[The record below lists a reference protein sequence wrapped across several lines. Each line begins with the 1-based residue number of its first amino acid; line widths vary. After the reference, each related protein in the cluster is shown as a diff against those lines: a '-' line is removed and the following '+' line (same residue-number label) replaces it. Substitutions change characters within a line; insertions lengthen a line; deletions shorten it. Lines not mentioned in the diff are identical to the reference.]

1 MKINICNGRSDF
13 PRNTHSNE
21 WRFCSISPRNICL
34 VPSLIRNFASLRPWP
49 TKLKGEMGRPVRH
62 SVGVRD
68 GGGSLLGVR
77 FFGRCLLAAGWL
89 AAASEA
95 YAAGDVGSSDA
106 NVIARVGD
114 TEVKLDEIRSTIESL
129 DAKDQTA
136 LARDPSLLNQT
147 VRTLLM
153 RRVVLKEALAKHWD
167 TEPAV
172 ATLIQR
178 ARDNTVVESFLQS
191 VSKPP
196 DSYPSEAELQAAYD
210 ARKSQLLVP
219 KQFRIGQIFVAL
231 PKNADKAS
239 TEKAQTKLETIKK
252 SLHQSGA
259 DFATVAKSNSD
270 EPESAARGGELGWL
284 SESQIQPEVRSQLGT
299 LTKNSIS
306 EPIKLDD
313 GWHILKVIDIKE
325 PYTPTL
331 EEIRSAL
338 AQQLRN
344 EKTQAN
350 SQAYLGKL
358 LQQTPVAINELALSK
373 VLNKSEK

>member
-1 MKINICNGRSDF
+1 MNLSCFHHRSRPNLAWF
-13 PRNTHSNE
+13 QPLLAG
-21 WRFCSISPRNICL
+21 SIIA
-34 VPSLIRNFASLRPWP
+34 I
-49 TKLKGEMGRPVRH
+49 
-62 SVGVRD
+62 
-68 GGGSLLGVR
+68 GSLGSVL
-77 FFGRCLLAAGWL
+77 
-89 AAASEA
+89 AASEPSA
-95 YAAGDVGSSDA
+95 SDT

-114 TEVKLDEIRSTIESL
+114 TEIKLDEIRAGIESL
-129 DAKDQTA
+129 DAREQAA

-178 ARDNTVVESFLQS
+178 ARDNAVIESYLQS

-196 DSYPSEAELQAAYD
+196 DSYPTESELQAAYD

-219 KQFRIGQIFVAL
+219 RQFRLAQIFVAL
-231 PKNADKAS
+231 PKNADKTS
-239 TEKAQTKLETIKK
+239 TEKAQAKLETIKK

-259 DFATVAKSNSD
+259 DFATVAKANSE
-270 EPESAARGGELGWL
+270 EPESATRGGELGWL
-284 SESQIQPEVRSQLGT
+284 TESQIQPEVRSQLGS
-299 LTKNSIS
+299 LSKNSIS
-306 EPIKLDD
+306 EPIRLDD
-313 GWHILKVIDIKE
+313 GWHILKMIEIKE
-325 PYTPTL
+325 PYTPAL